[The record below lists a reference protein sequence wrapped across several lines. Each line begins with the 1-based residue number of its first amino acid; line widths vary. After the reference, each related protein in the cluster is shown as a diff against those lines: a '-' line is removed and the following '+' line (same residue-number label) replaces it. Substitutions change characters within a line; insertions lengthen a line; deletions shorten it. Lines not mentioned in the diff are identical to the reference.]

1 MAKLSFQQ
9 KPFSDRSS
17 VCISENRKNIIVEYR
32 CSPIKEGHWSRQF
45 PKTKEGRQE
54 AIKLFASLK

>member
-1 MAKLSFQQ
+1 MSKLSFQQ

-17 VCISENRKNIIVEYR
+17 ACISENRKNIVVEYK
-32 CSPIKEGHWSRQF
+32 CSSIKEGYWVRQF
-45 PKTKEGRQE
+45 PKTKEGREE